1 VIPSIDVMDGRVVRL
16 ERGDTSRV
24 TVYSDDPSAVARR
37 WASAGARMIHLVDID
52 GAVSGEPRNAEA
64 VARAID
70 AAGVEAQVAGGIRN
84 MLTARSWLEA
94 GAARVV
100 IGTAAFNDPPF
111 LDACVAELGSRLVV
125 APDARDGEVR
135 LAGWREGSGLELI
148 DAARDLAARGV
159 ARLLVTDIARDGVL
173 TGPNLDQ
180 LAEVSRASRLPLI
193 ASGGVR
199 SVEDLRA
206 LAEVDGVEAAVVGR
220 ALYNGDLD
228 LEEALAACSRSA

>member
-1 VIPSIDVMDGRVVRL
+1 MIPSIDVMDGRVVRL